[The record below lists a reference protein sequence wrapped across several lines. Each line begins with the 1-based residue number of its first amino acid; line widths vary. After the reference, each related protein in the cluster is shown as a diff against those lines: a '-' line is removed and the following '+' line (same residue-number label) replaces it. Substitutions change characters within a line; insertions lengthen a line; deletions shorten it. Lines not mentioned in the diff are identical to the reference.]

1 MDIMKIIFTIAL
13 FLILWHNLLYWA
25 FLILVKKIFPC
36 KTQSYE
42 SIKEIPFVSL
52 IIAVHNEEKV
62 IEKKIL
68 NALSLDYPKEK
79 LEIIFASDN
88 STDKTNEIILNY
100 ASKYDNI
107 RLVNIEKRGG
117 KVNAYNKAYK
127 YANGEIIA
135 FSDANTMWDKN
146 ALKNLIQPLANYDI
160 SCVCG
165 HLIYTNSSE
174 SEIAYSEGL
183 YWKLENM
190 MKEGESKLYSLTALN
205 GGIYAIKKS
214 DYIFVDPLYSHDL
227 CIPLFLGAKKKRT
240 VFVKDAIALERS
252 GTTSEDEIKRKRR
265 MFGRVYS
272 FFFNNLSLFINPF
285 KYNLLYFISVF
296 SHRTV
301 RYMLPFLH
309 LLLFISTVVLF
320 RKSLILEVAFYI
332 HILLFAFATIG
343 YLLKRKIKIFVLPYY
358 YFLFLA
364 TMVLGFLDFIQ
375 GNIKPYW
382 EIAETTRE

>member
-1 MDIMKIIFTIAL
+1 M
-13 FLILWHNLLYWA
+13 LLAISAYYPA
-25 FLILVKKIFPC
+25 RN
-36 KTQSYE
+36 KTYPTTNY
-42 SIKEIPFVSL
+42 IPFVSL
-52 IIAVHNEEKV
+52 VIAVHNEEKV

-68 NALSLDYPKEK
+68 NTLSLDYPKEK

-88 STDKTNEIILNY
+88 STDKSNEIISNY

-107 RLVNIEKRGG
+107 RLVNIEKRRG
-117 KVNAYNKAYK
+117 KVNAYNEAYK
-127 YANGEIIA
+127 AANGEILA

-146 ALKNLIQPLANYDI
+146 ALKNLIHPLANNDI

-165 HLIYTNSSE
+165 RLIYTNTSE

-183 YWKLENM
+183 YWTLENM

-214 DYIFVDPLYSHDL
+214 DYIFIDPLYSHDL
-227 CIPLFLGAKKKRT
+227 CIPLFSGAKKKRT
-240 VFVKDAIALERS
+240 VFVEDAIGLERS
-252 GTTSEDEIKRKRR
+252 GTTSENEIKRKRR

-285 KYNLLYFISVF
+285 KYNFLYFISVF
-296 SHRTV
+296 SHRTI

-309 LLLFISTVVLF
+309 LLLFISTVALF
-320 RKSLILEVAFYI
+320 RKSLIFEVVFYI
-332 HILLFAFATIG
+332 HILLIAFAATG
-343 YLLKRKIKIFVLPYY
+343 YLIKRKIKIFVLPYY
-358 YFLFLA
+358 YFLFLT
-364 TMVLGFLDFIQ
+364 TMVLGFLDFLR

-382 EIAETTRE
+382 ESAETTRE

>member
-1 MDIMKIIFTIAL
+1 MILIFYVSL
-13 FLILWHNLLYWA
+13 CLILWHNVVYWLMLLAISAYYP
-25 FLILVKKIFPC
+25 VRN
-36 KTQSYE
+36 KTYPTTNYMPS
-42 SIKEIPFVSL
+42 VSL
-52 IIAVHNEEKV
+52 VVAVHNEEKV

-165 HLIYTNSSE
+165 HLIYTNTSE

-240 VFVKDAIALERS
+240 VL
-252 GTTSEDEIKRKRR
+252 G
-265 MFGRVYS
+265 
-272 FFFNNLSLFINPF
+272 
-285 KYNLLYFISVF
+285 
-296 SHRTV
+296 
-301 RYMLPFLH
+301 
-309 LLLFISTVVLF
+309 
-320 RKSLILEVAFYI
+320 IL
-332 HILLFAFATIG
+332 
-343 YLLKRKIKIFVLPYY
+343 
-358 YFLFLA
+358 
-364 TMVLGFLDFIQ
+364 
-375 GNIKPYW
+375 
-382 EIAETTRE
+382 